1 MGAHYR
7 FWRSSVSVSFFFEKK
22 VSVSLIIWRDILVSG
37 IFSNHLNAC
46 AESAWVQGAP
56 TPYPHEL
63 HWSPHK
69 PHYEFEEEER
79 WKKRREEEQEESLL

>member
-1 MGAHYR
+1 
-7 FWRSSVSVSFFFEKK
+7 
-22 VSVSLIIWRDILVSG
+22 
-37 IFSNHLNAC
+37 
-46 AESAWVQGAP
+46 VQGAP